1 MMLPVFKD
9 FKNTENI
16 WCCSVLQNFVCCCF
30 CSKYSLMLSVLKDF
44 KNTKIFGVAVYCRIL
59 FAVVFAVNIL

>member
-1 MMLPVFKD
+1 MKLP
-9 FKNTENI
+9 
-16 WCCSVLQNFVCCCF
+16 
-30 CSKYSLMLSVLKDF
+30 VLKDF